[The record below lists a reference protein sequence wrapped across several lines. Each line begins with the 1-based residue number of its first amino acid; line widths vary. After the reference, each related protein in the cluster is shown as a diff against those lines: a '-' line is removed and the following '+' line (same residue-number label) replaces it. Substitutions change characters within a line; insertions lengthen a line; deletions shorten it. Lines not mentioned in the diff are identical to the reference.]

1 MRPAT
6 GTLGLVRFL
15 DQLERRW
22 GGWCIPGLL
31 RIVAIAQAILFV
43 AVKFNPGLYPHL
55 QLVPEAV
62 LAGEVWRI
70 VSFIFLPPTLSFIW
84 IFFAVMFLVMIGD
97 ILETAWGSFR
107 LNLYYF
113 TCVLLL
119 NIVAFLTGGSG
130 MEATLLYQSLLLAA
144 CVVAPE
150 VEILLFF
157 ILPVKL
163 KFLGLFTGASMVYV
177 ALLAPSIWPAV
188 IAVLIPFL
196 CFAGPSALAL
206 VRHRS
211 EVAGRRKRFQQ
222 AQLNESDAFHT
233 CSRCGL
239 TDKRDPHT
247 DFRIA
252 PDGQEYCA
260 NCLSDPARRNG

>member
-1 MRPAT
+1 
-6 GTLGLVRFL
+6 VRFL

-31 RIVAIAQAILFV
+31 RIVAIAQAVLFV

-55 QLVPEAV
+55 QLVPKAV
-62 LAGEVWRI
+62 LSGEIWRV
-70 VSFIFLPPTLSFIW
+70 VSFVFLPPTLSFIW
-84 IFFAVMFLVMIGD
+84 IFCAVMFLVMIGD
-97 ILETAWGSFR
+97 ILESAWGSFR

-113 TCVLLL
+113 SGVLLL
-119 NIVAFLTGGSG
+119 NLVALLTGGSG

-177 ALLAPSIWPAV
+177 GLLAPSIWPAL
-188 IAVLIPFL
+188 IAVLIPFAL
-196 CFAGPSALAL
+196 FAGPLAFAL

-211 EVAGRRKRFQQ
+211 EVAGRRRRFQQ
-222 AQLNESDAFHT
+222 GQLDESNAFHT
-233 CSRCGL
+233 CTRCGM
-239 TDKRDPHT
+239 TEKRDPHAE
-247 DFRIA
+247 FRIA
-252 PDGQEYCA
+252 ADGQEYCA
-260 NCLSDPARRNG
+260 KCLPGSAQRG